1 MKTGTVLFIIF
12 ILGIFSA
19 CSQNNEKETQKIER
33 VSKEEKNESA
43 REKFDPK
50 RDPFEDLKLAVE
62 KAKKE
67 NKRIIL
73 DVGGEWC
80 IWCHRI
86 DNFLHSDKEI
96 NDFLQSHYIVVKVN
110 YSRENKNEKFLSRY
124 PKINGYPHFFVLDS
138 DGTFLHSQDTGE
150 LEEGKS
156 YSKRK
161 VMDFL
166 KKWAK

>member
-1 MKTGTVLFIIF
+1 MKIKTVLLVIF
-12 ILGIFSA
+12 TFAIVAA
-19 CSQNNEKETQKIER
+19 CSQNNEKNTQKIER
-33 VSKEEKNESA
+33 VSKEEKNEPA
-43 REKFDPK
+43 REKFNPK

-96 NDFLQSHYIVVKVN
+96 EDFLQRHYIVVKVN
-110 YSRENKNEKFLSRY
+110 YSKENKNEKFLSRY

-138 DGTFLHSQDTGE
+138 DGTFLHSQDTGL

-156 YSKRK
+156 YSRRK
-161 VMDFL
+161 VLDFL